1 MGYGR
6 NWLTGLTLNQKFSV
20 RVRVSRLMI
29 IEEKY
34 FKYQDKIYKT
44 SNLDKKL
51 KKMKLT
57 LADIELIDK
66 PTKVDNEDNGITKH
80 HFILFNGYTV
90 TSIYDNL
97 DYMGIT
103 NYKQID

>member
-1 MGYGR
+1 
-6 NWLTGLTLNQKFSV
+6 
-20 RVRVSRLMI
+20 MI

-34 FKYQDKIYKT
+34 FKYQDKVYKT

-51 KKMKLT
+51 KRMKLT

-66 PTKVDNEDNGITKH
+66 PVKVDDDNEDNGITKH
-80 HFILFNGYTV
+80 HFVLPNGYTV

-97 DYMGIT
+97 DNLGIT